1 MKNLKRDLIWI
12 AFAAAVAIPLALSAI
27 NVQAQEADDLQRLR
41 EAALAEYKARMAKA
55 QEDRVQ
61 EDRVELWRRRVQED
75 EDRVES
81 WRRGPWI
88 CPILGN
94 CGPAG
99 ERRGRVTCTRE
110 RLAPSEPR
118 CILQAF

>member
-12 AFAAAVAIPLALSAI
+12 AVAAAVAIPLALSAI

-61 EDRVELWRRRVQED
+61 EDRVERWRRR
-75 EDRVES
+75 
-81 WRRGPWI
+81 PWI

-99 ERRGRVTCTRE
+99 TPGLGRW
-110 RLAPSEPR
+110 
-118 CILQAF
+118 

>member
-41 EAALAEYKARMAKA
+41 EAALGEYKARMAKA
-55 QEDRVQ
+55 QSRMAKTQEDRVQ
-61 EDRVELWRRRVQED
+61 EEERWRHR
-75 EDRVES
+75 
-81 WRRGPWI
+81 PWI
-88 CPILGN
+88 CPIAGN
-94 CGPAG
+94 CGSAG